1 MKHITRH
8 HSVCICVIA
17 LIGYVLLLCA
27 CGVDSTQRATNG
39 FGMTTASQSG
49 DGSTT
54 VSSIELSSAS
64 VRAASTVGI
73 TVNLAQPSPQGGVT
87 VQVATSDPLTVK
99 VPATL
104 QIPAG
109 QTSATIEL
117 AAAAMPTSSSVVI
130 TASNGD
136 STARARVNV
145 ASPTAGASA
154 NAEHEPLATS
164 NATGNPNATFKGCW
178 YKTRKARYQGVEI
191 SVGTA
196 GSYPFNAVLYN
207 GTTCNASDV
216 ADQFGFGNPL
226 TLGKETYIFWF
237 ADFMNKTNMS
247 ALWYLGN
254 QKSKCVAYTVA
265 PTC

>member
-1 MKHITRH
+1 MKCFMMH
-8 HSVCICVIA
+8 HSVCAC
-17 LIGYVLLLCA
+17 LISLTGFLLLFSG
-27 CGVDSTQRATNG
+27 CGVNSTQSAAHG
-39 FGMTTASQSG
+39 FSMTSASQTA
-49 DGSTT
+49 TT
-54 VSSIELSSAS
+54 VSSIELSSA
-64 VRAASTVGI
+64 TVTRGSAVAI
-73 TVNLAQPSPQGGVT
+73 TVNLAEPSPAGGFT
-87 VQVATSDPLTVK
+87 VQLASSDPLTVK

-104 QIPAG
+104 DVAAG
-109 QTSATIEL
+109 QSSATVEVS
-117 AAAAMPTSSSVVI
+117 ASASPRSPSVVI

-136 STARARVNV
+136 SMARASVNL
-145 ASPTAGASA
+145 ASGAGTSTDAM
-154 NAEHEPLATS
+154 HEPLATS

-178 YKTRKARYQGVEI
+178 YKTKKARYQGVEI
-191 SVGTA
+191 SVGAA

-237 ADFMNKTNMS
+237 TDFMNKSNMS

>member
-1 MKHITRH
+1 MKCLTRH
-8 HSVCICVIA
+8 HSVCLCMIA
-17 LIGYVLLLCA
+17 LAEYLLLVSA
-27 CGVDSTQRATNG
+27 CGVNSPQSATNG
-39 FGMTTASQSG
+39 FAMTTARQTG
-49 DGSTT
+49 DASTT
-54 VSSIELSSAS
+54 VSSIELSSAG
-64 VRAASTVGI
+64 VTAASTVGI

-87 VQVATSDPLTVK
+87 VQLSSSDPLTLK

-117 AAAAMPTSSSVVI
+117 ATAAVPRSSSVVI

-136 STARARVNV
+136 STARALVKIAPVVGTNTDV
-145 ASPTAGASA
+145 L
-154 NAEHEPLATS
+154 HEPLAT
-164 NATGNPNATFKGCW
+164 NDATGNPSATFKGCW

-191 SVGTA
+191 SVGAA
-196 GSYPFNAVLYN
+196 GTYPFNAVLYN

-226 TLGKETYIFWF
+226 TFGKETYVFWF
-237 ADFMNKTNMS
+237 TDFMNKTNMS

>member
-1 MKHITRH
+1 MKCFMRR
-8 HSVCICVIA
+8 HSVCVSLIA
-17 LIGYVLLLCA
+17 LTGFLLLFSG
-27 CGVDSTQRATNG
+27 CGMDSPQIAAHG
-39 FGMTTASQSG
+39 FAMTTASQTG
-49 DGSTT
+49 ITI
-54 VSSIELSSAS
+54 SSIELSPAS
-64 VRAASTVGI
+64 VTSGSAVTI
-73 TVNLAQPSPQGGVT
+73 TVNLAEPSPAGGVT
-87 VQVATSDPLTVK
+87 VQLASSDPLTVK

-104 QIPAG
+104 RIAAG
-109 QTSATIEL
+109 QSSATVEL
-117 AAAAMPTSSSVVI
+117 SASASPSSPSVVI

-136 STARARVNV
+136 SMARASVDL
-145 ASPTAGASA
+145 ASA
-154 NAEHEPLATS
+154 AGTSTDAMHEPLATS

-178 YKTRKARYQGVEI
+178 YKTKKARYQGVEI
-191 SVGTA
+191 SVDAA

-226 TLGKETYIFWF
+226 SLGKETYIFWF
-237 ADFMNKTNMS
+237 TDFMNKTNMS